1 MSLFLFSIR
10 NAFRK
15 KTVAA
20 LAILGVA
27 FGCALMTFLLAITN
41 GMENRVAG
49 TFNSLYGRITITQK
63 GSILGGLLQG
73 IGSSAIPDSYIEL
86 VESVPHVYNVT
97 GQLTGILRPA
107 GSTMVM
113 PVFGYGSSVTGA
125 GDQPFQC
132 IIEGRAPVGT
142 DEVIIGKSMQE
153 YLTFTNTSYITGGSY
168 AFEVS
173 GTANRTK
180 DLKVVGVY
188 RTGNE
193 LLDSGFSSTEELVRE
208 IGRLQPGK
216 LSAISAQVDSI
227 ENLEGAIQQ
236 IEQRLAGKKPEVQL
250 STPREMLLP
259 LQNVSDMLSR
269 FFLAV
274 SLVAVLAGSLS
285 IMVVLLFSVLERKRE
300 FGILKALGWTPRNIA
315 AMVLA
320 ESVVLSFSGAVLG
333 VALGYAGL
341 TAAKN
346 SLSID
351 IGTLDWPLA
360 AAVVACGVLV
370 GAVGGLYPAW
380 RANRSAP
387 AEIMRGV

>member
-15 KTVAA
+15 KTVAS

-27 FGCALMTFLLAITN
+27 FGCALMTFLLAVTN
-41 GMENRVAG
+41 GIENRVAG
-49 TFNSLYGRITITQK
+49 TFNSLYGQLTITQK

-73 IGSSAIPDSYIEL
+73 VGSSAIPDSYIEI

-97 GQLTGILRPA
+97 GQLTDILRPA
-107 GSTMVM
+107 GATMVM
-113 PVFGYGSSVTGA
+113 PVFGYGSSVTGT
-125 GDQPFQC
+125 GNQPFQC

-142 DEVIIGKSMQE
+142 DEVIIGKSLQE
-153 YLTFTNTSYITGGSY
+153 YLTFVNTFYITGNSY
-168 AFEVS
+168 AFEIPGS
-173 GTANRTK
+173 AKRTK

-208 IGRLQPGK
+208 INRLQPGK

-227 ENLEGAIQQ
+227 ENLPEAVQQ
-236 IEQRLAGKKPEVQL
+236 IEQRLAGNKPEVQV
-250 STPREMLLP
+250 SAPREMLLP
-259 LQNVSDMLSR
+259 LQNVSDMLNR

-315 AMVLA
+315 AMVLT

-341 TAAKN
+341 IAAKK
-346 SLSID
+346 SLGID

-370 GAVGGLYPAW
+370 GAAGGLYPAW